1 MFVGL
6 HDAEF
11 EHIKGKS
18 FPNYALMKI
27 SAWHKQRGDTVEM
40 FTPIDPNTA
49 EQLTLLPL
57 EEYPP
62 KRKANIY
69 DVVYSSKVFDF
80 TPENPYL
87 PANTI
92 KGGTGYDIK
101 SQLPPEIDGMF
112 PDYSIY
118 PDCDYAIGYIT
129 RGCPNKCPWCVV
141 PQKEGEIK
149 PYRHWRQLVR
159 ADSNKLVLMDNN
171 ILSCEYG
178 IAELESL
185 IGSGYAID
193 LNQGMDA
200 RLVNDRIA
208 SILAR
213 LKWIKYIRFSCDQKA
228 QINAICNVVDLLN
241 KYGIKPYRIFVY
253 VLVTKDIEDA
263 AFRVER
269 LRELGNISLYAQ
281 AERNEAKGIIPNR
294 AQLEFAQRYVYG
306 RSYKKET
313 WHEYCE
319 RRGMDFKEGDK

>member
-1 MFVGL
+1 MLVGL

-27 SAWHKQRGDTVEM
+27 SAWHKQRGDAVEM
-40 FTPIDPNTA
+40 FTPIDPNAA
-49 EQLTLLPL
+49 EQLTLFPL

-69 DVVYSSKVFDF
+69 DIVYSSKVFDF

-141 PQKEGEIK
+141 PQKEGGIK

-159 ADSNKLVLMDNN
+159 TDSNKLVLMDNN

-208 SILAR
+208 NILAR

-228 QINAICNVVDLLN
+228 QIGAILKTAELLE
-241 KYGIKPYRIFVY
+241 KHGVKPYRLFIY
-253 VLVTKDIEDA
+253 VLVTKDIDDA
-263 AFRVER
+263 AYRVER
-269 LRELGNISLYAQ
+269 LREIHNISLYAQ

-306 RSYKKET
+306 RCYKKET
-313 WHEYCE
+313 WREYCE
-319 RRGMDFKEGDK
+319 RWGTDFKEVDK

>member
-1 MFVGL
+1 MLVGL
-6 HDAEF
+6 HDSEF
-11 EHIKGKS
+11 EHIRGKS

-27 SAWHKQRGDTVEM
+27 SAWHKQQGDTVEL
-40 FTPIDPNTA
+40 FTPVAT
-49 EQLTLLPL
+49 EQLTFMPL
-57 EEYPP
+57 DKYPP
-62 KRKANIY
+62 ERDASIY

-92 KGGTGYDIK
+92 KGGTGYGIY
-101 SQLPPEIDGMF
+101 SELPPEIDGIF

-129 RGCPNKCPWCVV
+129 RGCPNKCPWCIV
-141 PQKEGEIK
+141 PKKEGGIK
-149 PYRHWRQLVR
+149 PYRHWKQLVR
-159 ADSNKLVLMDNN
+159 PDTNKLVLMDNN

-185 IGSGYAID
+185 VGSGYAID

-208 SILAR
+208 GILAR

-228 QINAICNVVDLLN
+228 QIDAIFNVARLLD
-241 KYGIKPYRIFVY
+241 KYGVKPYRMFIY

-263 AFRVER
+263 AYRVER
-269 LRELGNISLYAQ
+269 LREIHNISLYAQ
-281 AERNEAKGIIPNR
+281 AERNESKGIIPNR

-306 RSYKKET
+306 RCYKKET
-313 WHEYCE
+313 WREYCE
-319 RRGMDFKEGDK
+319 RWGTDFKEVKK

>member
-1 MFVGL
+1 MLVGL

-27 SAWHKQRGDTVEM
+27 SAWHKQQGDTVEM
-40 FTPIDPNTA
+40 FTPIDPNAA
-49 EQLTLLPL
+49 EQLTLFPL
-57 EEYPP
+57 EKYPP
-62 KRKANIY
+62 ERKANIY

-101 SQLPPEIDGMF
+101 SHLPPEIDGMF

-141 PQKEGEIK
+141 PQKEGDIK

-159 ADSNKLVLMDNN
+159 SDSNKLVLMDNN

-200 RLVNDRIA
+200 RLVDERIA

-228 QINAICNVVDLLN
+228 QINAIFKTAELLE
-241 KYGIKPYRIFVY
+241 KRGVKPYRLFVY

-263 AFRVER
+263 AYRVER
-269 LRELGNISLYAQ
+269 LREIHNISLYAQ

-294 AQLEFAQRYVYG
+294 AQIEFAQRFVYG
-306 RSYKKET
+306 RRYKKET
-313 WHEYCE
+313 WREYCE
-319 RRGMDFKEGDK
+319 RRNFNFEEG